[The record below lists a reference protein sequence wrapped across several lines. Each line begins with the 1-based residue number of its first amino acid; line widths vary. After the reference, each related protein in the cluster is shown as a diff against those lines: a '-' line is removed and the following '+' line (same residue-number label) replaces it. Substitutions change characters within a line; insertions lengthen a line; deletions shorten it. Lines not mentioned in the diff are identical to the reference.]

1 MNNTDISD
9 FFPAT
14 SQRRRQSVVYTA
26 PSSNNSSTTV
36 HNDASNSLKPP
47 SGASTHRNSIGI
59 WGSSK
64 SAASTP
70 NLSHSKKSN
79 DIFGPYPPT
88 TAGPG
93 KGLGARSKSG
103 TASVLGTESTS
114 SAASGSGPGSGSSPG
129 ADTQLTANSIAVAQ
143 QNGSGVASSASSFHQ
158 RRKRSESISG
168 IKNTAG
174 TISRMV
180 RKSSSTFLRKLAKNF
195 DDSDAP
201 PIPAM
206 PTHSNQST
214 IDQDAASFSSNI
226 NYSSASMPT
235 PTDTPELPPASSKS
249 TAGLGPLD
257 LPPSPDHEQP
267 TSLTEP
273 AGKPISIPKS
283 TSRADLEMELD
294 EELSRSVSTVESWLK
309 RTNSDMEASALAS
322 APLTPSSSDPV
333 GIEDHAVLS
342 PTGTSGVTSMAD
354 FTPVMSTGST
364 AASHITSGA
373 PESPTVLDLRRPSHT
388 STISTND
395 EDNNSDS
402 EDIKVPITVL
412 TMGSNRL
419 SRMYETQ
426 SIQMAHSHTEELDA
440 QGGSTMLSATI
451 TTAPIKST
459 RNSIRFSQ
467 YGLLLSKDLP
477 LASQS
482 GSSAF
487 GYSRPDKPLPRRPV
501 SLFMSSSSLASTLT
515 ETSEGTIGE
524 GGVEGEPAGHSGQ
537 HLVVNSPHHGGLGT
551 RPATICITPE
561 MSTTAAAT
569 PSLSSASTAP
579 PISPVTVTIRPLSS
593 YVSNVPLHAPAVSLT
608 PAPSPPPLTEVPEA
622 AAPPQDETVESLAF
636 KTAKRCWAEDSTF
649 LRRDEI
655 SPYLGAGSK
664 PFNRL
669 VLTFYM
675 RHFNFSGKRLD
686 TAFRLLCQKLMLRG
700 ETQEVDRV
708 LEQFAARFVECNP
721 ESIFGHK
728 DVVHA
733 ITYSILL
740 LNTDL
745 HVVKQSNANKMS
757 RSAFVKNTLQV
768 VLAQTEYRE
777 EHERQSEDSS
787 AHGLSFSRTGTGE
800 LSVHGSGS
808 GGGKRRTPSVKSWK
822 SAASHQSKSSKM
834 GLDPKANG
842 GHGNGKWWIQE
853 LEQLLKDIYSTV
865 KNHQILLPLTPR
877 VHSNSASA
885 TSTPTMGGFPNASPQ
900 NSGKAGPMG
909 SAGAARGY
917 KPAPSNALIDVGF
930 GGLGSGSGAFGGGGG
945 SSGNSVSGGSGHMPG
960 SGENHAGPG
969 STLGSVLGLGRRNST
984 NARTRQLRQD
994 AMDRLRAQ
1002 ETGSGAAEDDSGVRY
1017 GLAPSI
1023 SAHDSTKAAS
1033 MHGTMSSLPPIHT
1046 PSSSSSSAHH
1056 SNSFASTPPSPA
1068 SSIISQRDGIASRR
1082 GGHPPGQHPSQQQ
1095 KLNSQGRGGNND
1107 STSNNPRLRKEGI
1120 LYRKH
1125 LLERA
1130 DKKASNRSWRQLLVV
1145 LDQGGLSLFR
1155 ADVPSGQ
1162 AMEEQGILF
1171 DEIRLQHTITNVLPP
1186 PGYSSSR
1193 RHVFAIQLFT
1203 GAVYLFQAANAVDCE
1218 EWAKTCNYWAART
1231 TKEPLPG
1238 GVINMDYGWGRSL
1251 DMFLQQ
1257 QQQQQQQSQQDSVLT
1272 GNNNSNHSVM
1282 LLSGNSSGSSLAA
1295 LATATETSSSSNIS
1309 LEDNNDDAKS
1319 VNNSMNAGTSFLNH
1333 PPPTSGGSLNGSGS
1347 LYGNSGIGSGRAA
1360 SIKSTSSRHHPH
1372 HFGSGSSGTSNVPL
1386 GDRVVLFEWS
1396 VPLPTMSMSILT
1408 EEEQCEALRKYV
1420 AGLESDMETHQEHR
1434 GSMMK
1439 LFLPKSNNYV
1449 KAFNNWE
1456 RRSRHLLKEMVKY
1469 QIYVESLEQ
1478 SLALER
1484 ELKQKDGVAEQLETE
1499 LQHLEVE
1506 DDEEEEEER
1515 HKGGVAQEAC

>member
-1 MNNTDISD
+1 
-9 FFPAT
+9 
-14 SQRRRQSVVYTA
+14 
-26 PSSNNSSTTV
+26 
-36 HNDASNSLKPP
+36 
-47 SGASTHRNSIGI
+47 
-59 WGSSK
+59 
-64 SAASTP
+64 
-70 NLSHSKKSN
+70 
-79 DIFGPYPPT
+79 
-88 TAGPG
+88 
-93 KGLGARSKSG
+93 
-103 TASVLGTESTS
+103 
-114 SAASGSGPGSGSSPG
+114 
-129 ADTQLTANSIAVAQ
+129 
-143 QNGSGVASSASSFHQ
+143 
-158 RRKRSESISG
+158 
-168 IKNTAG
+168 
-174 TISRMV
+174 
-180 RKSSSTFLRKLAKNF
+180 
-195 DDSDAP
+195 
-201 PIPAM
+201 
-206 PTHSNQST
+206 
-214 IDQDAASFSSNI
+214 
-226 NYSSASMPT
+226 MPT
-235 PTDTPELPPASSKS
+235 PSGTSELPPASSKS
-249 TAGLGPLD
+249 AAGLGPLD

-267 TSLTEP
+267 RSLTEP
-273 AGKPISIPKS
+273 AGKPIPIPKS
-283 TSRADLEMELD
+283 SSRADLDMELD

-309 RTNSDMEASALAS
+309 RTNSDMEASALTS
-322 APLTPSSSDPV
+322 APLATSSSDPV
-333 GIEDHAVLS
+333 SIEDRSALNSNTSV
-342 PTGTSGVTSMAD
+342 SGVISTAET
-354 FTPVMSTGST
+354 TPAQSSSST
-364 AASHITSGA
+364 AASRIISGA
-373 PESPTVLDLRRPSHT
+373 PESPIILDVRRPSHT
-388 STISTND
+388 STVSTND

-426 SIQMAHSHTEELDA
+426 SLQMAHSHTEELDA
-440 QGGSTMLSATI
+440 QGGSATLSAI
-451 TTAPIKST
+451 TATSSIKSS

-482 GSSAF
+482 GLSAF

-515 ETSEGTIGE
+515 ETSEGAAGE
-524 GGVEGEPAGHSGQ
+524 AGADGELGLGHSNQ
-537 HLVVNSPHHGGLGT
+537 HLAVSSPHHGGFGS
-551 RPATICITPE
+551 RPATICISPE
-561 MSTTAAAT
+561 MNSVAVTTA
-569 PSLSSASTAP
+569 SLSSTSATTAP
-579 PISPVTVTIRPLSS
+579 PVSPVTVTIRPLSS
-593 YVSNVPLHAPAVSLT
+593 YVSSLPLHAPAVSLT
-608 PAPSPPPLTEVPEA
+608 PAPSPSPPTDVLEA
-622 AAPPQDETVESLAF
+622 TAPQQDETMESLAF

-649 LRRDEI
+649 LKRDEI
-655 SPYLGAGSK
+655 SQYLGAGSK

-669 VLTFYM
+669 VLSFYM

-777 EHERQSEDSS
+777 EQERQSEDSS
-787 AHGLSFSRTGTGE
+787 AHGLSLSRTGTGE

-865 KNHQILLPLTPR
+865 KHHQILLPLTPR
-877 VHSNSASA
+877 ANNSSASA
-885 TSTPTMGGFPNASPQ
+885 PATPTAGGIPDSSPQ
-900 NSGKAGPMG
+900 NSGRAGPMSSG
-909 SAGAARGY
+909 GASRGY

-945 SSGNSVSGGSGHMPG
+945 SSSSSVSGGRGSMPG
-960 SGENHAGPG
+960 SGENNSGPG
-969 STLGSVLGLGRRNST
+969 SSLGSVLGLGRRNST

-1002 ETGSGAAEDDSGVRY
+1002 ETGSGAAEDDSGIRY

-1023 SAHDSTKAAS
+1023 SVQDSTKASS

-1046 PSSSSSSAHH
+1046 PSSSSSSGHH
-1056 SNSFASTPPSPA
+1056 SNNFMSTPPSPA
-1068 SSIISQRDGIASRR
+1068 SSILSQRDGIASRR
-1082 GGHPPGQHPSQQQ
+1082 GGYPSSQQQ
-1095 KLNSQGRGGNND
+1095 QSHQHKQNLQGKSGNTGNTNNNS
-1107 STSNNPRLRKEGI
+1107 RLRKEGI

-1155 ADVPSGQ
+1155 ADGQLGQ
-1162 AMEEQGILF
+1162 AIEEQGILF

-1257 QQQQQQQSQQDSVLT
+1257 QQQQQLGQHDGVLT
-1272 GNNNSNHSVM
+1272 VNNSSNQSVM
-1282 LLSGNSSGSSLAA
+1282 MLSGNSSGSSLAA

-1309 LEDNNDDAKS
+1309 LEDTNNDDAKS

-1333 PPPTSGGSLNGSGS
+1333 PPPTSGGSVNSSGGS
-1347 LYGNSGIGSGRAA
+1347 LYGNSGMGSGGRAA
-1360 SIKSTSSRHHPH
+1360 SIKSTSSKHPH
-1372 HFGSGSSGTSNVPL
+1372 HFGGAGSGASNVSL

-1396 VPLPTMSMSILT
+1396 VPLPTMSMSMLT
-1408 EEEQCEALRKYV
+1408 EEEQCEALKKYV
-1420 AGLESDMETHQEHR
+1420 SGLESDMETHQEHR
-1434 GSMMK
+1434 VPMMK

-1478 SLALER
+1478 SLALDRER
-1484 ELKQKDGVAEQLETE
+1484 KLKEEEEVATEQLETE

-1506 DDEEEEEER
+1506 DEDDEEK
-1515 HKGGVAQEAC
+1515 HKGDVTQET

>member
-1 MNNTDISD
+1 
-9 FFPAT
+9 
-14 SQRRRQSVVYTA
+14 
-26 PSSNNSSTTV
+26 
-36 HNDASNSLKPP
+36 
-47 SGASTHRNSIGI
+47 
-59 WGSSK
+59 
-64 SAASTP
+64 
-70 NLSHSKKSN
+70 
-79 DIFGPYPPT
+79 
-88 TAGPG
+88 
-93 KGLGARSKSG
+93 
-103 TASVLGTESTS
+103 
-114 SAASGSGPGSGSSPG
+114 
-129 ADTQLTANSIAVAQ
+129 
-143 QNGSGVASSASSFHQ
+143 
-158 RRKRSESISG
+158 
-168 IKNTAG
+168 
-174 TISRMV
+174 
-180 RKSSSTFLRKLAKNF
+180 
-195 DDSDAP
+195 
-201 PIPAM
+201 M
-206 PTHSNQST
+206 PTL
-214 IDQDAASFSSNI
+214 
-226 NYSSASMPT
+226 
-235 PTDTPELPPASSKS
+235 TDTSELPPASSKS

-257 LPPSPDHEQP
+257 PPPSPDHDQ
-267 TSLTEP
+267 TTLLTEP
-273 AGKPISIPKS
+273 AGKPIPIPKS
-283 TSRADLEMELD
+283 SSRADLDMELD

-322 APLTPSSSDPV
+322 APLTTSSSAPV
-333 GIEDHAVLS
+333 GIEDPAVFHS
-342 PTGTSGVTSMAD
+342 TSTSGVTSMAET
-354 FTPVMSTGST
+354 TPMMSSGST

-426 SIQMAHSHTEELDA
+426 SIQMAHSHTEELDV
-440 QGGSTMLSATI
+440 QGGSATMSAT
-451 TTAPIKST
+451 TTTVPIKST

-515 ETSEGTIGE
+515 ETSEGTTGE
-524 GGVEGEPAGHSGQ
+524 AGFEGEPGLGHSNQ
-537 HLVVNSPHHGGLGT
+537 HLAVSSHHHGGLGT
-551 RPATICITPE
+551 RPATICISPE
-561 MSTTAAAT
+561 MSTIAATT

-608 PAPSPPPLTEVPEA
+608 PAPSPPPLTEEPEA
-622 AAPPQDETVESLAF
+622 TAPQQDETIESLAF

-669 VLTFYM
+669 VLSFYM

-787 AHGLSFSRTGTGE
+787 AHGLSLSRTGTGE

-877 VHSNSASA
+877 VHSSSASA
-885 TSTPTMGGFPNASPQ
+885 PSTPTAGGFPNASPQ
-900 NSGKAGPMG
+900 NSGRAGPMG
-909 SAGAARGY
+909 STGASRGY

-945 SSGNSVSGGSGHMPG
+945 SSSKSVSGGSGGHMPG
-960 SGENHAGPG
+960 SGENSSGSG

-1002 ETGSGAAEDDSGVRY
+1002 EAGSGAAEDDSGIRY

-1023 SAHDSTKAAS
+1023 SVHDSTKAS
-1033 MHGTMSSLPPIHT
+1033 SIHGTMSSLPPIHT

-1082 GGHPPGQHPSQQQ
+1082 GGHPPGQQHSQQH
-1095 KLNSQGRGGNND
+1095 KPSSQGRSSNQD
-1107 STSNNPRLRKEGI
+1107 SSNNNPRLRKEGI

-1145 LDQGGLSLFR
+1145 LDRGGLSLFR
-1155 ADVPSGQ
+1155 ADGQSGQ

-1257 QQQQQQQSQQDSVLT
+1257 QQQQQSQQDSILT
-1272 GNNNSNHSVM
+1272 GNNNSNQSVM
-1282 LLSGNSSGSSLAA
+1282 MLSGNSSGSSLAA

-1309 LEDNNDDAKS
+1309 LEDTNDDAKS

-1360 SIKSTSSRHHPH
+1360 SIKSTSSRHPH
-1372 HFGSGSSGTSNVPL
+1372 HCGSGSSGASNVPL

-1434 GSMMK
+1434 MPMMK

-1484 ELKQKDGVAEQLETE
+1484 ELKQKEDVVAEQLETE

-1506 DDEEEEEER
+1506 DDDEEER

>member
-1 MNNTDISD
+1 M
-9 FFPAT
+9 
-14 SQRRRQSVVYTA
+14 
-26 PSSNNSSTTV
+26 
-36 HNDASNSLKPP
+36 
-47 SGASTHRNSIGI
+47 
-59 WGSSK
+59 
-64 SAASTP
+64 
-70 NLSHSKKSN
+70 
-79 DIFGPYPPT
+79 
-88 TAGPG
+88 
-93 KGLGARSKSG
+93 
-103 TASVLGTESTS
+103 
-114 SAASGSGPGSGSSPG
+114 
-129 ADTQLTANSIAVAQ
+129 
-143 QNGSGVASSASSFHQ
+143 
-158 RRKRSESISG
+158 
-168 IKNTAG
+168 
-174 TISRMV
+174 
-180 RKSSSTFLRKLAKNF
+180 NF

-201 PIPAM
+201 PIPAI
-206 PTHSNQST
+206 PTHSSQST
-214 IDQDAASFSSNI
+214 VDQDTASISSNI
-226 NYSSASMPT
+226 IYAPSSMPT

-257 LPPSPDHEQP
+257 LPQSSDHEQP
-267 TSLTEP
+267 RSPTEP
-273 AGKPISIPKS
+273 AGKPIPIPKS
-283 TSRADLEMELD
+283 SSRADLDMELD

-322 APLTPSSSDPV
+322 TPLTTPSSASV
-333 GIEDHAVLS
+333 NIEDHAALNS
-342 PTGTSGVTSMAD
+342 RTSASSTTFMAET
-354 FTPVMSTGST
+354 TPAMSSSST

-373 PESPTVLDLRRPSHT
+373 TESPTVLDLRRPSHT

-426 SIQMAHSHTEELDA
+426 SIQMAHSHTDELDA
-440 QGGSTMLSATI
+440 QGGSAMLSATT
-451 TTAPIKST
+451 TTAAIKPT

-467 YGLLLSKDLP
+467 YGLLLSKDMP

-515 ETSEGTIGE
+515 ETSESATTESGAD
-524 GGVEGEPAGHSGQ
+524 GEPGLGHSNQ
-537 HLVVNSPHHGGLGT
+537 HLTVSSPHHGGLGT
-551 RPATICITPE
+551 RPATICISSE
-561 MSTTAAAT
+561 MSSIAVTTT
-569 PSLSSASTAP
+569 PLSSVSAAP
-579 PISPVTVTIRPLSS
+579 PVSPVTVTIRPLSS
-593 YVSNVPLHAPAVSLT
+593 LVSSAPLNTPAVSLT
-608 PAPSPPPLTEVPEA
+608 PAPSPSPPPPQTETFEA
-622 AAPPQDETVESLAF
+622 TAPQQDETMEFLAF
-636 KTAKRCWAEDSTF
+636 KTAKRCWAEDNTF
-649 LRRDEI
+649 LKRDEI
-655 SPYLGAGSK
+655 SQYLGAGSK

-669 VLTFYM
+669 VLSFYM

-787 AHGLSFSRTGTGE
+787 THGLSLSRTGTGE

-865 KNHQILLPLTPR
+865 KHHQILLPLTPR
-877 VHSNSASA
+877 VNSNSASA
-885 TSTPTMGGFPNASPQ
+885 PTTPTVGGFPNSSPQ
-900 NSGKAGPMG
+900 NSGRAGPMN

-930 GGLGSGSGAFGGGGG
+930 GGLGSGSGAFAGGGGG
-945 SSGNSVSGGSGHMPG
+945 SSASSVSGGSAGAPG
-960 SGENHAGPG
+960 SGENNSGSG

-1002 ETGSGAAEDDSGVRY
+1002 ETGSGAAEDDSGIRY

-1023 SAHDSTKAAS
+1023 SVHDSAKASS
-1033 MHGTMSSLPPIHT
+1033 MHGAMSSLPPIHT
-1046 PSSSSSSAHH
+1046 PSSSSSSTHH
-1056 SNSFASTPPSPA
+1056 SNSFTSTPPSPA

-1082 GGHPPGQHPSQQQ
+1082 GGPPGQQHHQQQ
-1095 KLNSQGRGGNND
+1095 KHNFHGKSG
-1107 STSNNPRLRKEGI
+1107 SSSSSSNNPRLRKEGI

-1145 LDQGGLSLFR
+1145 LDRGGLSLFR
-1155 ADVPSGQ
+1155 ADGQLGQ
-1162 AMEEQGILF
+1162 AIEEQGILF

-1257 QQQQQQQSQQDSVLT
+1257 QQQQQQQQDSVLT
-1272 GNNNSNHSVM
+1272 GNNNSNQSVM
-1282 LLSGNSSGSSLAA
+1282 MLSGNSSGSSLAA
-1295 LATATETSSSSNIS
+1295 LATPTAMSSSSNIS
-1309 LEDNNDDAKS
+1309 LEDSNDDAKS

-1347 LYGNSGIGSGRAA
+1347 IYGNSGIGSGRAA
-1360 SIKSTSSRHHPH
+1360 SVKSTSSRHHH
-1372 HFGSGSSGTSNVPL
+1372 HFGSGGTGASNVPL

-1396 VPLPTMSMSILT
+1396 VPLPTMSMSVLT
-1408 EEEQCEALRKYV
+1408 EEEQCEALKKYV

-1434 GSMMK
+1434 VPMMK
-1439 LFLPKSNNYV
+1439 LFLPKSNNYI

-1469 QIYVESLEQ
+1469 QIYVESLEK
-1478 SLALER
+1478 SMTLER
-1484 ELKQKDGVAEQLETE
+1484 EQKLKEDVAAEPLETA

-1506 DDEEEEEER
+1506 DDDEEEEKHEG
-1515 HKGGVAQEAC
+1515 HIVQEAC

>member
-14 SQRRRQSVVYTA
+14 SQRRRQSVVYPA

-36 HNDASNSLKPP
+36 HNDVSNSLKPP

-70 NLSHSKKSN
+70 NLSHSNKSS
-79 DIFGPYPPT
+79 DVFGPYSPT

-103 TASVLGTESTS
+103 TTSVLGTESTPT
-114 SAASGSGPGSGSSPG
+114 AASGSGSG
-129 ADTQLTANSIAVAQ
+129 ADTQPTTDSFVVQ
-143 QNGSGVASSASSFHQ
+143 QKGSGVASSASSFHQ

-180 RKSSSTFLRKLAKNF
+180 RKSSSTFLRKLVKNF

-206 PTHSNQST
+206 PTHSNQT
-214 IDQDAASFSSNI
+214 ILDHDAASFSSNI
-226 NYSSASMPT
+226 NYAPVSVPT
-235 PTDTPELPPASSKS
+235 PTDTPELPPTSSKS

-267 TSLTEP
+267 TSATEP
-273 AGKPISIPKS
+273 AGTPIPIPKS
-283 TSRADLEMELD
+283 SSRADLDIELD

-309 RTNSDMEASALAS
+309 RTNSDMEVSALAS
-322 APLTPSSSDPV
+322 APITASFSDPV
-333 GIEDHAVLS
+333 TVEDHAALNSSKCV
-342 PTGTSGVTSMAD
+342 PGVTSMAEA
-354 FTPVMSTGST
+354 TPIMSSSST
-364 AASHITSGA
+364 AASHITSEA
-373 PESPTVLDLRRPSHT
+373 SESPAVLDLRRPSYT

-440 QGGSTMLSATI
+440 HGGSTMLSST
-451 TTAPIKST
+451 TPTAPIKST

-515 ETSEGTIGE
+515 ETSESATAEAGAD
-524 GGVEGEPAGHSGQ
+524 GEPGLGHSSQ
-537 HLVVNSPHHGGLGT
+537 HLAVSSPNHGGLGT
-551 RPATICITPE
+551 RPATICISPGIN
-561 MSTTAAAT
+561 SISVTTA
-569 PSLSSASTAP
+569 SQSSVSSAP
-579 PISPVTVTIRPLSS
+579 PVSPVTVTIRPLSS
-593 YVSNVPLHAPAVSLT
+593 YVTNAPLHAPTVSLT
-608 PAPSPPPLTEVPEA
+608 PAPSPPPSSTEVPEVT
-622 AAPPQDETVESLAF
+622 APQQDETMESLAF

-649 LRRDEI
+649 LKRDEI

-669 VLTFYM
+669 VLSFYM

-787 AHGLSFSRTGTGE
+787 AHGLSLSRTGTGE

-877 VHSNSASA
+877 VNSNAASA
-885 TSTPTMGGFPNASPQ
+885 PTTPTAGGFPNSSPQ
-900 NSGKAGPMG
+900 NSGRAGPMG
-909 SAGAARGY
+909 SAGASRGY
-917 KPAPSNALIDVGF
+917 KPAPSTALIDVGF
-930 GGLGSGSGAFGGGGG
+930 GGLGSGSGAFAGGGGGG
-945 SSGNSVSGGSGHMPG
+945 SSSSSSTSGGSSSIPG
-960 SGENHAGPG
+960 SGENNSGSG

-1002 ETGSGAAEDDSGVRY
+1002 ETGSGAAEDDSGIRY
-1017 GLAPSI
+1017 GHAPSI
-1023 SAHDSTKAAS
+1023 SVHDTTKASS
-1033 MHGTMSSLPPIHT
+1033 MHGAMSSLPPIHT

-1056 SNSFASTPPSPA
+1056 SNSFTSTPPSPA

-1082 GGHPPGQHPSQQQ
+1082 GGHPPGQQHKPNLHGKSS
-1095 KLNSQGRGGNND
+1095 NSSISN
-1107 STSNNPRLRKEGI
+1107 NNPRLRKEGI

-1145 LDQGGLSLFR
+1145 LDRGGLSLFR
-1155 ADVPSGQ
+1155 ADGQLGQ
-1162 AMEEQGILF
+1162 AIEEQGILF

-1257 QQQQQQQSQQDSVLT
+1257 QQQQQLQQSQQDSVLT

-1282 LLSGNSSGSSLAA
+1282 MLSGNSSGSSLAA

-1319 VNNSMNAGTSFLNH
+1319 VNNSLNAGTSFLNH
-1333 PPPTSGGSLNGSGS
+1333 PPPTSSGGSVNGSGS
-1347 LYGNSGIGSGRAA
+1347 LYGNSGVGSGRAA
-1360 SIKSTSSRHHPH
+1360 SIKSTSSRHH
-1372 HFGSGSSGTSNVPL
+1372 HFGSGGSGTSNVPL

-1396 VPLPTMSMSILT
+1396 VPLPTMSMSMLT
-1408 EEEQCEALRKYV
+1408 EEEQCEALKKYV

-1434 GSMMK
+1434 VPMMK

-1478 SLALER
+1478 SLAIER
-1484 ELKQKDGVAEQLETE
+1484 ELKQKQDVMAEQLETE

-1506 DDEEEEEER
+1506 DDEDEER
-1515 HKGGVAQEAC
+1515 QKDDVVQEAC